1 MIKNW
6 KIIQYFADQLAKNV
20 YFIWFLFPEQI
31 IQTLHWN
38 LLGNDFEE
46 DVRIF
51 YKQMQFK

>member
-1 MIKNW
+1 MCT
-6 KIIQYFADQLAKNV
+6 L
-20 YFIWFLFPEQI
+20 FIWFLFPEQI

-38 LLGNDFEE
+38 LFGNDSE